1 MSFSGRV
8 VAYRVAVEG
17 ASLHLEATAALLLL
31 SVGGDRVIGTGTEG
45 ADRRRTEG
53 ALCEKAESHVVV
65 LRSEGEVLVQWP
77 TTSER

>member
-1 MSFSGRV
+1 MRLGGRV

-31 SVGGDRVIGTGTEG
+31 GVGGDRVVGTGTEG
-45 ADRRRTEG
+45 ADRRRAEG
-53 ALCEKAESHVVV
+53 ALCEKAKSHVVV
-65 LRSEGEVLVQWP
+65 LRSEDEEVVQWP